1 MKQIS
6 ENDRS
11 YLAEHVR
18 VTRITRSCNG
28 WNTFVQRVEHVRVTS
43 GTRSCNGKSEP
54 SFYIKYRECYIKLIS
69 IIVI

>member
-18 VTRITRSCNG
+18 VTVSQNRLL
-28 WNTFVQRVEHVRVTS
+28 
-43 GTRSCNGKSEP
+43 
-54 SFYIKYRECYIKLIS
+54 YIKNRECYIKLIP

>member
-18 VTRITRSCNG
+18 VTVSQNRLFIL
-28 WNTFVQRVEHVRVTS
+28 NTENVT
-43 GTRSCNGKSEP
+43 
-54 SFYIKYRECYIKLIS
+54 
-69 IIVI
+69 

>member
-18 VTRITRSCNG
+18 VTRGTPTCNG
-28 WNTFVQRVEHVRVTS
+28 RNTFVSRAEHVRVTVS
-43 GTRSCNGKSEP
+43 QNRLL
-54 SFYIKYRECYIKLIS
+54 YIKNRECYIKLIP

>member
-18 VTRITRSCNG
+18 VTRGTPKCN
-28 WNTFVQRVEHVRVTS
+28 WRNTFV
-43 GTRSCNGKSEP
+43 
-54 SFYIKYRECYIKLIS
+54 
-69 IIVI
+69 

>member
-18 VTRITRSCNG
+18 VT
-28 WNTFVQRVEHVRVTS
+28 S
-43 GTRSCNGKSEP
+43 GTRTCNGKYKS
-54 SFYIKYRECYIKLIS
+54 SFYIKYRECYIKLIP